1 MLQPAIYLMSIIDP
15 NKCIQWTSLS
25 SLCSMFTLWSARAPE
40 KNSTEYLRL
49 TNLGVTF
56 DAGEGRSAKAQAGY
70 QIAGLAVALAIA
82 VLGGIVTGNSS
93 SVFFFCCCFV
103 ILCIGKVMSWLKI
116 NSTLKELKEVAL
128 LPSRN
133 ICQTRLVTRRLKS
146 RMRKAPY
153 KRLAE

>member
-1 MLQPAIYLMSIIDP
+1 
-15 NKCIQWTSLS
+15 
-25 SLCSMFTLWSARAPE
+25 MFTLWSARAPE

-93 SVFFFCCCFV
+93 VFFLSF
-103 ILCIGKVMSWLKI
+103 
-116 NSTLKELKEVAL
+116 A
-128 LPSRN
+128 
-133 ICQTRLVTRRLKS
+133 
-146 RMRKAPY
+146 
-153 KRLAE
+153 

>member
-1 MLQPAIYLMSIIDP
+1 
-15 NKCIQWTSLS
+15 
-25 SLCSMFTLWSARAPE
+25 MFTLWSARAPE

-93 SVFFFCCCFV
+93 VFFYPLHRKGDKLTKTQLSSK
-103 ILCIGKVMSWLKI
+103 ITERSCI
-116 NSTLKELKEVAL
+116 
-128 LPSRN
+128 PS
-133 ICQTRLVTRRLKS
+133 IK
-146 RMRKAPY
+146 
-153 KRLAE
+153 